1 MNGGA
6 TAWRIDLALEAIVAR
21 YGLAAVFLGAGIEGE
36 AVVITAGIL
45 AHQGLL
51 SPWGVAVAAS
61 LGACL
66 VDQLWFW
73 MARRFRH
80 ARWVE
85 KAQRK
90 PAFKRALAHL
100 ENHLILF
107 TLGFRFIYGMR
118 TVAPIAISASHIR
131 TRSFVVLNLVSAM
144 VWGPIMTAL
153 GYGFGEV
160 LAPWLHGPRSILVMI
175 GMAAAFAAVAAFGL
189 WVARRA
195 QAE

>member
-1 MNGGA
+1 M
-6 TAWRIDLALEAIVAR
+6 ALEAIVAR

-36 AVVITAGIL
+36 AVVVTAGIL

-51 SPWGVAVAAS
+51 SPFGVAIAAS
-61 LGACL
+61 VGACL

-80 ARWVE
+80 AKWVE

-90 PAFKRALAHL
+90 PAFKRALNYL
-100 ENHLILF
+100 EHHLILF
-107 TLGFRFIYGMR
+107 TLGFRFVYGMR

-131 TRSFVVLNLVSAM
+131 TRTFVLLNAVSAAI
-144 VWGPIMTAL
+144 WGPVMTAL

-160 LAPWLHGPRSILVMI
+160 LAPWLHGPKSIVVML
-175 GMAAAFAAVAAFGL
+175 AVAAGFAVVAAAGL
-189 WVARRA
+189 WVARRMRA
-195 QAE
+195 D